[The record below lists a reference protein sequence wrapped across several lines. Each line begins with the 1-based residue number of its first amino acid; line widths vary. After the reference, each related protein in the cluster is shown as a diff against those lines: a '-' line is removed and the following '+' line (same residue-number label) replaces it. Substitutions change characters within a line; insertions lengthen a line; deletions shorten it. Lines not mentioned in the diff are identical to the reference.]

1 MAESLTRREFA
12 SLVAAGS
19 VISGTAL
26 AAAEPAK
33 SDKKDGGIK
42 GAAGE
47 TAAAVPPIELIIDL
61 VKQQF
66 PHERLDDIALE
77 EVRIDIGQ
85 HLSRSKV
92 LSRFPLTNAHEPG
105 FVFSAWRADL
115 ASS

>member
-12 SLVAAGS
+12 GLVAAGS
-19 VISGTAL
+19 VLSGTTVL
-26 AAAEPAK
+26 AAEPAK
-33 SDKKDGGIK
+33 AEKKDAERK
-42 GAAGE
+42 ADEPKEPAA
-47 TAAAVPPIELIIDL
+47 TPVELIIDL

-66 PHERLDDIALE
+66 PHECLDDMALE

-85 HLSRSKV
+85 HLNRSKV